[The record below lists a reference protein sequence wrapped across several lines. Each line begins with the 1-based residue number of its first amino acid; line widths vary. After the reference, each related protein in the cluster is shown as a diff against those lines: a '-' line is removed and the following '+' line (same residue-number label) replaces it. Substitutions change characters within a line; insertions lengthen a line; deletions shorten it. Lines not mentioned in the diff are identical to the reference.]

1 LILWA
6 QQHYQPN
13 KFLNFQPKQKKLK
26 QIINMNKAL
35 KHIFSLVCLIVILT
49 LPYFVFASN
58 PALTGLTDIQKT
70 SGFTEV
76 TQNKGSIFSILGA
89 VVSIFLS
96 LLGIIFIIL
105 MIYGGY
111 NWMIAAGDEGKVTK
125 AKDTFKRAIIGLIIT
140 LCSYIFWN
148 FLYLKLMK

>member
-1 LILWA
+1 M
-6 QQHYQPN
+6 
-13 KFLNFQPKQKKLK
+13 KK
-26 QIINMNKAL
+26 NL
-35 KHIFSLVCLIVILT
+35 KHILILFCLIFILT

-58 PALTGLTDIQKT
+58 NPAITGLTDIQAK
-70 SGFTEV
+70 SGFNDASKEG
-76 TQNKGSIFSILGA
+76 GSIFSILGT
-89 VVSIFLS
+89 VISIFLS
-96 LLGIIFIIL
+96 LLGIIFIVL

-111 NWMIAAGDEGKVTK
+111 NWMIAAGDEAKVTK